1 MHTENFESF
10 EEEFNGSLET
20 GNDVNAVFPLR
31 RVLVYIWAALLAANT
46 TGEQKYW
53 KNPWSIVLKST
64 GRVHLILTNIL
75 SIPLFVSSIP
85 ALHKK
90 SISWPV

>member
-31 RVLVYIWAALLAANT
+31 RVLVYI
-46 TGEQKYW
+46 
-53 KNPWSIVLKST
+53 
-64 GRVHLILTNIL
+64 
-75 SIPLFVSSIP
+75 
-85 ALHKK
+85 
-90 SISWPV
+90 